1 MNNKFVSAFGF
12 IGVSLLLFTFILGG
26 LLIENY
32 NITSQFI
39 SESYAVD
46 TKHGLCLRIFGYIPG
61 GIMISLFYFLGVK
74 YLKPN
79 ILVKIGFYGI
89 GIFYG
94 LGTIITAIF
103 PCDSGCNT
111 EMLNPSFAQI
121 IHNLS
126 ALIMYLFVPF
136 FIISIG
142 LAIKKTRYLFSIQS
156 IILGLFSLILI
167 YLFSSN
173 LTSEFKGLYQRA
185 IEMLFIIWTILSS
198 IEINKASILKQS

>member
-1 MNNKFVSAFGF
+1 MNNKLVSAFGF
-12 IGVSLLLFTFILGG
+12 VGVSLLLCTFILGG

-32 NITSQFI
+32 DITSQFI

-46 TKHGLCLRIFGYIPG
+46 TKYSLYLRVFGYIPS

-74 YLKPN
+74 YLQPN

-103 PCDSGCNT
+103 PCDSGCNK

-142 LAIKKTRYLFSIQS
+142 LAIKKTRHLFSIQS

-167 YLFSSN
+167 YLFGSN
-173 LTSEFKGLYQRA
+173 LTSEFIGLFQRA
-185 IEMLFIIWTILSS
+185 IEVIFILWTILCAN
-198 IEINKASILKQS
+198 EIKKTNNSN

>member
-1 MNNKFVSAFGF
+1 
-12 IGVSLLLFTFILGG
+12 
-26 LLIENY
+26 
-32 NITSQFI
+32 
-39 SESYAVD
+39 
-46 TKHGLCLRIFGYIPG
+46 
-61 GIMISLFYFLGVK
+61 
-74 YLKPN
+74 
-79 ILVKIGFYGI
+79 
-89 GIFYG
+89 
-94 LGTIITAIF
+94 
-103 PCDSGCNT
+103 
-111 EMLNPSFAQI
+111 MLNPSFAQI

-198 IEINKASILKQS
+198 IEINKASILKS

>member
-1 MNNKFVSAFGF
+1 MNNKTVSNLGF
-12 IGVSLLLFTFILGG
+12 IGISLLLFTLIFGG
-26 LLIENY
+26 QLIENY
-32 NITSQFI
+32 DITNQFI
-39 SESYAVD
+39 SESYAID
-46 TKHGLCLRIFGYIPG
+46 TKYGVFLRILGYIPS
-61 GIMISLFYFLGVK
+61 GIIIALFCFLGEK
-74 YLKPN
+74 YLDT
-79 ILVKIGFYGI
+79 ILFVKIGFYGI

-136 FIISIG
+136 FIISFG

-198 IEINKASILKQS
+198 IEINKASILKKS

>member
-32 NITSQFI
+32 DITSQFI
-39 SESYAVD
+39 SESYTVD
-46 TKHGLCLRIFGYIPG
+46 TKYGLYLRVFGYIPS

-74 YLKPN
+74 YLQPN

-103 PCDSGCNT
+103 PCDSGCNK

-142 LAIKKTRYLFSIQS
+142 LAIKKTRHLFSIQS

-167 YLFSSN
+167 YLFGSN
-173 LTSEFKGLYQRA
+173 LTSEFIGLFQRA
-185 IEMLFIIWTILSS
+185 IEAIFILWTILCAN
-198 IEINKASILKQS
+198 EIKKTNNSN